1 MFKIS
6 KLHLK
11 NYVTYQDQIFDF
23 DKLFDRDNIV
33 LIYGKNSDDLS
44 FANDNGSGKSII
56 YQALLWAVTGKTT
69 RNTNGDLLIGNFAKS
84 MSVAVTIFD
93 NSGNKY
99 WICRYRKHSVYAN
112 EVRLKIN
119 GKDKHKGKSRE
130 MTEFI
135 SELLGISYKRII
147 NTSIFESDDE
157 RSRFIYL
164 GDKEGKA
171 LLSQIKGFDVFQ
183 TCYDIAKKEFDE
195 INKKLVEMKREI
207 ESKQTTI
214 TALASEYEDI
224 LKKEKEFIKEKEEKV
239 RNIKDD
245 IAKERKR
252 MVNFSKD
259 LKRQLNAKKSM
270 LANLVKKSSNKD
282 KIEKLEG
289 IIEFFKENKVSVRIQ
304 LEQGIG
310 RLKQEKL
317 LLKQLEKTGTK
328 VGKTCDY
335 CGNVISED
343 LLEKRI
349 ASTKNF
355 IRMEHSNN
363 VIRSGKLDELQIEIA
378 RKNNELA
385 KLVEKEK
392 EHENE
397 ILNMKKYIERDK
409 YELKMQLDNRNKNV
423 ERLIKSLKE
432 VETEKNAF
440 VATTKRLKE
449 NIDKLK
455 DQVTQ
460 LEEKQNSLNEKL
472 TYKEV
477 WMKGFSK
484 EELQTAVLRST
495 VAELNEEM
503 QRISDILT
511 DGTVTVE
518 LATEKQLRN
527 KNIKNIFE
535 FKISDINKKNLP
547 FIEWSK
553 GQKKRI
559 EIIVSFA
566 LMNIE
571 ENIIQEVFLDE
582 LFDGIDETGMGKIK
596 TLLESEATKRK
607 RFVIFSHSKEIKSLF
622 SNTAYIQLKNGVSTL
637 HLN

>member
-23 DKLFDRDNIV
+23 DKLFDRNNIV
-33 LIYGKNSDDLS
+33 LIYGKNNDDLS
-44 FANDNGSGKSII
+44 FASDNGSGKSII
-56 YQALLWAVTGKTT
+56 YQALLWAITGKTT

-93 NSGNKY
+93 NNDNKY

-157 RSRFIYL
+157 RSRLIYL
-164 GDKEGKA
+164 GDKDGKA
-171 LLSQIKGFDVFQ
+171 LLSQIKGFDIFQ
-183 TCYDIAKKEFDE
+183 TCYEIAKKEFDE
-195 INKKLVEMKREI
+195 INKKLIEIKMEI

-214 TALASEYEDI
+214 SALTSEYEDI
-224 LKKEKEFIKEKEEKV
+224 LKKEKNLIKEKDEK
-239 RNIKDD
+239 IKRIKKEIDE
-245 IAKERKR
+245 ERKR
-252 MVNFSKD
+252 MVHFSKD
-259 LKRQLNAKKSM
+259 AKRQLNAKKLM
-270 LANLVKKSSNKD
+270 LADAIKKESYHD
-282 KIEKLEG
+282 KIEKLKES
-289 IIEFFKENKVSVRIQ
+289 IEFLNEKKLSLKIQ
-304 LEQGIG
+304 LEQGISKV
-310 RLKQEKL
+310 KQEKL
-317 LLKQLEKTGTK
+317 MLKQLEKTESK
-328 VGKTCDY
+328 IGKTCDY
-335 CGNVISED
+335 CGNIISGE

-349 ASTKNF
+349 ASSKNF
-355 IRMEHSNN
+355 IKMEHSNN
-363 VIRSGKLDELQIEIA
+363 IIKSGNIDELGMEIT
-378 RKNNELA
+378 KQNKELV
-385 KLVEKEK
+385 KLIEKEK
-392 EHENE
+392 EHEDE
-397 ILNMKKYIERDK
+397 ILNLKKYIERDK

-423 ERLIKSLKE
+423 RRLMKFLKE

-455 DQVTQ
+455 DQVSQ
-460 LEEKQNSLNEKL
+460 LEEKQHSLNEKL
-472 TYKEV
+472 TYKEAWV
-477 WMKGFSK
+477 KGYSK

-495 VAELNEEM
+495 VAELNGEM

-547 FIEWSK
+547 FVEWSK

-582 LFDGIDETGMGKIK
+582 LFDGIDETGMGKIMI
-596 TLLESEATKRK
+596 LLETEATKRK